1 MDSWVKT
8 ASTEV
13 AFFVN
18 GVKARACFPCLY
30 FLVPFI
36 PFTLSVHPSLS
47 PAKGGREES
56 STRNDLPVL
65 LEEPPGPDGYK
76 TGMRRGRVW
85 SLHCDGLP
93 VRPSGSSYKVLPVG
107 LPVYQ

>member
-65 LEEPPGPDGYK
+65 LEEPPYPPLSCRSD
-76 TGMRRGRVW
+76 TGKPVVKSNRTIYTFHS
-85 SLHCDGLP
+85 SLT
-93 VRPSGSSYKVLPVG
+93 VVG
-107 LPVYQ
+107 